1 MSKLFRKIMLIALV
15 SVFVLGVG
23 VSASAV
29 NLPIEEDYDYGR
41 YVVYADADI
50 ARRSTLGLIT
60 VNDAAATDATASVAV
75 TYRYIDGNLTLQT
88 DSKYQIACG
97 GAVVSYSGTEA
108 QIFSMVDAIYNFWA
122 RIPASYGTQEFTPD
136 SVFLEY

>member
-29 NLPIEEDYDYGR
+29 NLPIEEDYDNGR

-50 ARRSTLGLIT
+50 GRRYTYGEIT
-60 VNDAAATDATASVAV
+60 VNDANATDATASVSG

-88 DSKYQIACG
+88 TSRYQIAGG
-97 GAVVSYSGTEA
+97 GAIVSYSGTEA
-108 QIFSMVDAIYNFWA
+108 QIFSMVDAIYDFWA
-122 RIPASYGTQEFTPD
+122 RIPTFYGTQEFTPN
-136 SVFLEY
+136 SVLLEY

>member
-1 MSKLFRKIMLIALV
+1 MSKMFRKIIIIALV

-29 NLPIEEDYDYGR
+29 NLPIEEDYDNGR

-50 ARRSTLGLIT
+50 GRRYTYGEIT
-60 VNDAAATDATASVAV
+60 VNDANATDAMVSVAV
-75 TYRYIDGNLTLQT
+75 TYNYLDGGINPQT
-88 DSKYQIACG
+88 DSKYQVGNG
-97 GAVVSYSGTEA
+97 GAVVSYSGNEA
-108 QIFSMVDAIYNFWA
+108 EIFSMIDATYTFWA
-122 RIPASYGTQEFTPD
+122 EIPASYGTQEFTPD